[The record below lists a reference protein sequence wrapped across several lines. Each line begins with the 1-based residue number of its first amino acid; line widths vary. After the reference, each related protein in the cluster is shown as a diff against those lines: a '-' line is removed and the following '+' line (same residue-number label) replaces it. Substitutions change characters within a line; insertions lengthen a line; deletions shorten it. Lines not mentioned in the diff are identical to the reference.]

1 MKKHTNKNLRR
12 GLALFMTVLM
22 MLSCFTAGF
31 SVISFAADDATMT
44 ALINSNYPSYSANSA
59 NTGLATGDGSVNT
72 FTAHAFHQGADT
84 YGAFQNLVYAPAWS
98 TSWSGNGAGD
108 VAWGVGR
115 TDFKVAIPRN
125 VVMVYDGVAD
135 HEPHAPITLESRCND
150 TNGSS
155 HIIHYVDYNSA
166 AAYELKNEFWQGYA
180 RQWDAWAKDN
190 ISASEQFAAYW
201 HDGGAPG

>member
-84 YGAFQNLVYAPAWS
+84 YGAFQSSLPDSQHKLPVL
-98 TSWSGNGAGD
+98 
-108 VAWGVGR
+108 
-115 TDFKVAIPRN
+115 KVSHP
-125 VVMVYDGVAD
+125 
-135 HEPHAPITLESRCND
+135 TC
-150 TNGSS
+150 SS
-155 HIIHYVDYNSA
+155 SM
-166 AAYELKNEFWQGYA
+166 KP
-180 RQWDAWAKDN
+180 
-190 ISASEQFAAYW
+190 S
-201 HDGGAPG
+201 